1 MGGNR
6 VLGFISRLNNLS
18 PPLCPTPFPPYEL
31 TGGGVGHC
39 RSCSPRRGGR
49 EAGEKGAERGFFTFF
64 SKSNAS
70 GIHLRL

>member
-31 TGGGVGHC
+31 TGGGGW
-39 RSCSPRRGGR
+39 PLPELLTQERREGGR
-49 EAGEKGAERGFFTFF
+49 GKGC
-64 SKSNAS
+64 
-70 GIHLRL
+70 